1 MHKEITYAWLT
12 DKCIC
17 ALLVVSMLSIV
28 RIEIAGFPVYSLL
41 LLILASTWMVFKI
54 IYSGREGLPFL
65 AVRYRTDTAA
75 MAAILYAVISA
86 VIKLFGTLEEGK
98 IDFSWN
104 AEIIALAIV
113 CLLISSG
120 AQFRR
125 LYLDLILYSG
135 LLMTGLYMM
144 VHLTDGWNGGRLAE
158 AFADSGQT
166 SSYFLLVSMV
176 SVYGYCTCRDK
187 MRSVFYVMVSGIGF
201 FALFLNHNVIS
212 LWLMG
217 IFFLAVP
224 VILRPTAMLVKKAM
238 QLFFMYLFMLSNM
251 SLFTEYTRIIRTDVS
266 YSLEHSVYLELLVA
280 AGGVV
285 FFHYWDKIPEG
296 TDLERLVLRKMQK
309 GYRFLL
315 QVMLLMFI
323 IIILEGD
330 GWAALPDGIT
340 YNIWKAF
347 AISLA
352 EAAGKSENGFL
363 CCFRRLGAVPGIFLI
378 VLTVLFLGRMY
389 KNYAQ
394 DKPVTGISILISAI
408 FFVQILFWNPGMHNI
423 VCYFYLLATAS
434 FYKEEREQ
442 MESIGIRL
450 SDLKLKIQEIQM

>member
-1 MHKEITYAWLT
+1 MHKEITYTWLT

-17 ALLVVSMLSIV
+17 ALLVVSMLSVV
-28 RIEIAGFPVYSLL
+28 RIEIARFPVYSLM
-41 LLILASTWMVFKI
+41 LLILASIWMVFKI

-75 MAAILYAVISA
+75 MAAILYAVISV
-86 VIKLFGTLEEGK
+86 VIKIFGTLEEGK

-104 AEIIALAIV
+104 AEVIALAII

-120 AQFRR
+120 EQFRR

-176 SVYGYCTCRDK
+176 SVYGYCTCKDK
-187 MRSVFYVMVSGIGF
+187 MRSVFYAMVSGIGF
-201 FALFLNHNVIS
+201 FALSLNQNVIS
-212 LWLMG
+212 LWLM
-217 IFFLAVP
+217 
-224 VILRPTAMLVKKAM
+224 
-238 QLFFMYLFMLSNM
+238 
-251 SLFTEYTRIIRTDVS
+251 
-266 YSLEHSVYLELLVA
+266 
-280 AGGVV
+280 
-285 FFHYWDKIPEG
+285 
-296 TDLERLVLRKMQK
+296 
-309 GYRFLL
+309 
-315 QVMLLMFI
+315 
-323 IIILEGD
+323 
-330 GWAALPDGIT
+330 
-340 YNIWKAF
+340 
-347 AISLA
+347 
-352 EAAGKSENGFL
+352 
-363 CCFRRLGAVPGIFLI
+363 GIFLI

-394 DKPVTGISILISAI
+394 DKSVTGISILISAI

-423 VCYFYLLATAS
+423 ACYFCLLATAS